1 MAFRVDYL
9 ARETG
14 NNLIRNPTL
23 TIATVLTVAISMA
36 LFGSALLIRQG
47 VEGINAHFQDG
58 VEFIV
63 WMNADASPENVETV
77 RFFLESSQTI
87 ERVSYVNQEAT
98 FDEFQ
103 DYYRDQPEV
112 LDLVKPEQLPTS
124 FRVVPK
130 VANLASIQSLG
141 NEIVTLAGV
150 NGVDYAEEYI
160 KQINE
165 LSNKASTVMIVA
177 ALMSALASAML
188 MYTTI
193 RTGMFARRRE
203 IEVMRLV
210 GATKSFIRI
219 PFMMEGLLQGVIGAL
234 FAGVLVFGLNKI
246 IARSLEGKSNLALLQ
261 SFALGTDQVVFVVIV
276 LIGAGAALGAFGA
289 GIAVTRYLDA

>member
-9 ARETG
+9 AKETG
-14 NNLIRNPTL
+14 NNLLRNPTL
-23 TIATVLTVAISMA
+23 TVATVLTVAVSLA
-36 LFGSALLIRQG
+36 LLGSALLIRQG
-47 VEGINAHFQDG
+47 VEGFNSRFQDG

-63 WMNADASPENVETV
+63 WMNADAAPENVETV

-87 ERVSYVNQEAT
+87 ERASYVNQEAT
-98 FDEFQ
+98 FQEFQ
-103 DYYRDQPEV
+103 EYYEDQPEV
-112 LDLVKPEQLPTS
+112 LDLVEPEQLPTS

-150 NGVDYAEEYI
+150 SGVDYAEEYI
-160 KQINE
+160 KQLNE
-165 LSNKASTVMIVA
+165 LTSRASTVMIVA
-177 ALMSALASAML
+177 AVLSAVASAML
-188 MYTTI
+188 MYNTI

-210 GATKSFIRI
+210 GATKWFIRI
-219 PFMMEGLLQGVIGAL
+219 PFMMEGLLQGVIGAF
-234 FAGVLVFGLNKI
+234 FAGVAVFGLNKV
-246 IARSLEGKSNLALLQ
+246 IARSIEGKSDLAILE
-261 SFALGTDQVVFVVIV
+261 SFALGNDQVLWVVIV
-276 LIGAGAALGAFGA
+276 LLGAGAALGAFGA